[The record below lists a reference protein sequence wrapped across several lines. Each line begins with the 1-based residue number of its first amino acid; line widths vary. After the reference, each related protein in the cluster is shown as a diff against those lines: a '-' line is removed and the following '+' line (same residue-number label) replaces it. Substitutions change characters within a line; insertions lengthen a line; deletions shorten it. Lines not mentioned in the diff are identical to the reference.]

1 MIFTYVSLFC
11 SISQRASSGLID
23 TMKAETPTLGAFL
36 ALLLKSS
43 TRHEQT
49 IKNRIQN

>member
-1 MIFTYVSLFC
+1 MYLYFVRLVNALLQALYRRHYES
-11 SISQRASSGLID
+11 R
-23 TMKAETPTLGAFL
+23 KTPTLGAFL

-49 IKNRIQN
+49 IKKRVQN

>member
-1 MIFTYVSLFC
+1 MIFTYVFC

-23 TMKAETPTLGAFL
+23 TKKAETPTLGAFL

-43 TRHEQT
+43 TRHEHT
-49 IKNRIQN
+49 IKKRVQN